1 MADTRH
7 PDDTPPA
14 TEADIPET
22 PGTEA
27 APPADERLAELEA
40 EVARLKDERL
50 RALAE
55 AENVRRRAQRDRQ
68 EASQYAI
75 SAFARDLLAV
85 ADNLQRA
92 LASIDPAGRADDPA
106 LDALA
111 SGIEMTE
118 RQLLAVLERYGI
130 KPIEAEGA
138 PFDPH
143 VHEAMFEIE
152 NDSVEH
158 GTVLQVLEPGYLL
171 HDRTLRPARVGLA
184 RGGPKRPAPEPEP
197 AAANENEPAP
207 ADRAGADPDPYR
219 SAQREDAAGRRVDET
234 F

>member
-1 MADTRH
+1 MMADIRN
-7 PDDTPPA
+7 
-14 TEADIPET
+14 PEEM
-22 PGTEA
+22 PSPTEA
-27 APPADERLAELEA
+27 AVSDAAAGTPSPVPVQERLAELEA

-55 AENVRRRAQRDRQ
+55 VENVRRRAQRDRQ

-75 SAFARDLLAV
+75 SAFARDLLVV

-92 LASIDPAGRADDPA
+92 LASIDSAARAVDPA

-118 RQLLAVLERYGI
+118 RQLLGVLERYGV

-143 VHEAMFEIE
+143 VHEAMFELD
-152 NDSVEH
+152 NPSVEH
-158 GTVLQVLEPGYLL
+158 GTVLQVLERGYLL

-184 RGGPKRPAPEPEP
+184 RGGPKRAPTEP
-197 AAANENEPAP
+197 AAANENETA
-207 ADRAGADPDPYR
+207 AAERGGADPYR
-219 SAQREDAAGRRVDET
+219 SAPREDGAGRRVDET

>member
-1 MADTRH
+1 MTETRH
-7 PDDTPPA
+7 PSDTPPA
-14 TEADIPET
+14 TEAVGPDPAE
-22 PGTEA
+22 TEA
-27 APPADERLAELEA
+27 TELTGERFAELEA

-55 AENVRRRAQRDRQ
+55 VENIRRRAQRERQ

-75 SAFARDLLAV
+75 SAFARDLLSV

-92 LASIDPAGRADDPA
+92 LASIDAAGRAADPA
-106 LDALA
+106 LDTLA

-118 RQLLAVLERYGI
+118 RQLLSVLERYGI

-143 VHEAMFEIE
+143 IHEAMFEID
-152 NDSVEH
+152 NPAVEH

-171 HDRTLRPARVGLA
+171 HDRTLRPARVGIA
-184 RGGPKRPAPEPEP
+184 RGGPKRTVADPGAGKGNDPASE
-197 AAANENEPAP
+197 
-207 ADRAGADPDPYR
+207 RAGDPYR
-219 SAQREDAAGRRVDET
+219 SAQREDAPGRRVDET
-234 F
+234 Y

>member
-7 PDDTPPA
+7 PDERPA
-14 TEADIPET
+14 ADAAVPEA
-22 PGTEA
+22 GSEA
-27 APPADERLAELEA
+27 VLPADEQVAELEA

-75 SAFARDLLAV
+75 SGFARDLLAV

-92 LASIDPAGRADDPA
+92 LASIDPAARTIDPA

-118 RQLLAVLERYGI
+118 RQLLAVLERYGV

-143 VHEAMFEIE
+143 VHEAMFEID
-152 NDSVEH
+152 NPSVEH

-171 HDRTLRPARVGLA
+171 HERTLRPARVGLA
-184 RGGPKRPAPEPEP
+184 RGGPKRAPEPSV
-197 AAANENEPAP
+197 ANENEPP
-207 ADRAGADPDPYR
+207 AVDRGGADPYR
-219 SAQREDAAGRRVDET
+219 SAQREDAPGRRVDET
-234 F
+234 Y

>member
-1 MADTRH
+1 MADPGH
-7 PDDTPPA
+7 LDDTPPVTGA
-14 TEADIPET
+14 
-22 PGTEA
+22 A
-27 APPADERLAELEA
+27 APEPVSSETALATDERLAELEA
-40 EVARLKDERL
+40 EIARLKDERL

-75 SAFARDLLAV
+75 SAFARDLLTV

-92 LASIDPAGRADDPA
+92 LTSIDAAGRAADPA

-118 RQLLAVLERYGI
+118 RQLLGVLERYGV
-130 KPIEAEGA
+130 KPIEAEGT

-143 VHEAMFEIE
+143 IHEAMFEIANE
-152 NDSVEH
+152 AVEH
-158 GTVLQVLEPGYLL
+158 GTVLQVLERGYLL
-171 HDRTLRPARVGLA
+171 HDRTLRPARVAIA
-184 RGGPKRPAPEPEP
+184 RGGPRRPAPEPGTMG
-197 AAANENEPAP
+197 ENEPAP
-207 ADRAGADPDPYR
+207 VDRKSADPYQNSR
-219 SAQREDAAGRRVDET
+219 REDAPGRRVDET